1 MTLAELAYSILQ
13 KPAVV
18 MVMCMHIDAAKA
30 MAAVRL
36 HPLLT
41 HKAGHSSFKGDGGR
55 CQIPGS
61 ETEASGLISV
71 RRTALIT
78 KGKKSQV

>member
-1 MTLAELAYSILQ
+1 MTQ

-18 MVMCMHIDAAKA
+18 MVICMHIAAAKT
-30 MAAVRL
+30 MAVMRL
-36 HPLLT
+36 HPLLA
-41 HKAGHSSFKGDGGR
+41 HKAGHFNFKGDGGR

-71 RRTALIT
+71 RRTALTT